1 MATLI
6 DPASV
11 HRTVLPNGLTVLLR
25 SDRSAPVVAVV
36 THVKAGY
43 FDETDDI
50 VGIAHVLEHM
60 FFKGT
65 QRRGVGEIAKETKA
79 SGGYLNAHTIYDN
92 TAYFTVLPSS
102 GLDAGLDIQAD
113 AYANSLIDA
122 AELAKELEVIIQEA
136 KRKADTAA
144 ALAEETL
151 YELIHDAHRIR
162 RWRIGREAGL
172 RTLSRDLLV
181 SFYRNFY
188 RPSNT
193 ILSIVGDLDADRTM
207 TRVSELYGSLPDS
220 EPVRSPGP
228 PEPPHDDFRYRE
240 MSGDI
245 AQSQLV
251 FGWRTPPTLHRDT
264 PVLDVAA
271 SLLGIGRASRLYRA
285 LRERQLASSVSAYNY
300 TPTETGVFT
309 VHAETNPE
317 RGAEAAIAVA
327 EQMRA
332 LREDTIPA
340 DEMERVRRV
349 FEARWT
355 RRLETMEGQA
365 NHLAEWEALG
375 NWEFAEGYKAKFM
388 SATADDVR
396 RVASRYLA
404 AGRAGVV
411 LYRPETSPRVAAGTL
426 EMQEMLESGR
436 AEPLESLPRRAAVA
450 PSTGGAPPAFER
462 EEAGVSVFRAKTG
475 LPVLV
480 HRKPDAAIVHLGVF
494 AFGGARD
501 EPAELS
507 GITALVARSMLKGT
521 RRRSAAQLAE
531 DVEMLGGSISVGVS
545 LEGFG
550 WSISVPSQHLAAA
563 AELLGDVVQNAALGE
578 DAIETERAVV
588 LADVI
593 AMRDDMYRYPVRLAM
608 CAAFKG
614 HPYAISSL
622 GTERSLRAIPI
633 RQARDWYRARVLKG
647 TLVAGFV
654 GDVDPSSAAAIVARE
669 LGSLSPSTP
678 LPLRAPVW
686 PSEVSVRSD
695 SRDKAQTA
703 LALAFPGPA
712 RGDPDRFVARIV
724 ASIGSGLGGRFFDE
738 LRDRQ
743 SLAYTVHAYSSEHQ
757 LAGAFVSYI
766 ATSPEKED
774 VARAGLLAEFAR
786 LREEPVTA
794 EELER
799 AKRYAI
805 GSHAIRQESGSA
817 VLGDMIDA
825 WMLGSGLGELK
836 EHDSMVSAVT
846 ADDVLRLARQYF
858 DPDRRAEGVVRGIG
872 RTV

>member
-11 HRTVLPNGLTVLLR
+11 QRTVLPNGLTVILR
-25 SDRSAPVVAVV
+25 SDHSAPVVAVV

-65 QRRGVGEIAKETKA
+65 QRRAVGEIAKQTKA

-122 AELAKELEVIIQEA
+122 AELAKELDVIIQEA
-136 KRKADTAA
+136 KRKADNPP

-151 YELIHDAHRIR
+151 YELLHDAHRIR

-172 RTLSRDLLV
+172 RGLTRDALV

-193 ILSIVGDLDADRTM
+193 ILSIVGDFEPSRTLA
-207 TRVSELYGSLPDS
+207 RVSELYGSLPDS
-220 EPVRSPGP
+220 VPVRSPGP
-228 PEPPHDDFRYRE
+228 AEPPHDDFRYRE

-251 FGWRTPPTLHRDT
+251 FGWRTPRTLHEDT
-264 PVLDVAA
+264 PALDFAA
-271 SLLGIGRASRLYRA
+271 SVLGTGRASRLYRA

-300 TPTETGVFT
+300 SPTELGVFT
-309 VHAETNPE
+309 VHAELNPE
-317 RGAEAAIAVA
+317 RTAEAAIAIA
-327 EQMRA
+327 EQMRI
-332 LREDTIPA
+332 LRDDTIPA
-340 DEMERVRRV
+340 EDMERVRTV
-349 FEARWT
+349 FDARWN

-375 NWEFAEGYKAKFM
+375 DWKLAEGYRAKFM

-396 RVASRYLA
+396 RVASHYLA
-404 AGRAGVV
+404 PGRAGVL
-411 LYRPETSPRVAAGTL
+411 LYRPERSARVAANAREIQDL
-426 EMQEMLESGR
+426 MESGH
-436 AEPLESLPRRAAVA
+436 AEPLEKLPRRPAVGLSMDGAAPV
-450 PSTGGAPPAFER
+450 FDR
-462 EEAGVSVFRAKTG
+462 ETAGVSVFRSKTG

-480 HRKPDAAIVHLGVF
+480 HRKPDSAIAHLGVF

-501 EPAELS
+501 EPAELA
-507 GITALVARSMLKGT
+507 GITTLVARSMLKGS
-521 RRRSAAQLAE
+521 RRRSAVQLAE
-531 DVEMLGGSISVGVS
+531 DVEMLGGSISANVS

-550 WSISVPSQHLAAA
+550 WSISVPSKHLSAA
-563 AELLGDVVQNAALGE
+563 AELLGDVIQNAALGE
-578 DAIETERAVV
+578 DAIETERSVA

-608 CAAFKG
+608 CSAFKG
-614 HPYAISSL
+614 HPYSISSL
-622 GTERSLRAIPI
+622 GTEKSLRAITV

-647 TLVAGFV
+647 TLVAGLV
-654 GDVDPSSAAAIVARE
+654 GDIDPSSAAAIVARE
-669 LGSLSPSTP
+669 LGSLTPSTP
-678 LPLRAPVW
+678 LPLRTPVW
-686 PSEVSVRSD
+686 PSEVSINAD

-703 LALAFPGPA
+703 LALIFPGPT
-712 RGDPDRFVARIV
+712 RSDPDRFVARII

-766 ATSPEKED
+766 ATSPEKEE

-825 WMLGSGLGELK
+825 WMLGSGLEELN
-836 EHDSMVSAVT
+836 EHNARVSAVT
-846 ADDVLRLARQYF
+846 VEDVQRVARHYF
-858 DPDRRAEGVVRGIG
+858 DPARRAEGIVRGVG

>member
-1 MATLI
+1 LATLI

-11 HRTVLPNGLTVLLR
+11 QRRVLPNGLTVLLR
-25 SDRSAPVVAVV
+25 ADHSAPVVAVV
-36 THVKAGY
+36 TLVKAGY
-43 FDETDDI
+43 FDEKDDV

-92 TAYFTVLPSS
+92 TAYFTVLPAS

-136 KRKADTAA
+136 KRKADNPP

-151 YELIHDAHRIR
+151 YELIYDAHRIR

-172 RTLSRDLLV
+172 RTLTRDALV
-181 SFYRNFY
+181 GFYRNFY

-193 ILSIVGDLDADRTM
+193 ILSIVGDFDAHQTM
-207 TRVSELYGSLPDS
+207 SRVAELYGSLPDS
-220 EPVRSPGP
+220 KPVRSPGP
-228 PEPPHDDFRYRE
+228 PEPSHDNFRYRE

-251 FGWRTPPTLHRDT
+251 FGWRTPRTLHSDT
-264 PVLDVAA
+264 PALDFAA
-271 SLLGIGRASRLYRA
+271 SILGTGRASRLYRA
-285 LRERQLASSVSAYNY
+285 LRERQLASSVSVYNY
-300 TPTETGVFT
+300 TPTEVGVFT
-309 VHAETNPE
+309 VHAETRPE
-317 RGAEAAIAVA
+317 RAAEAAIAVA
-327 EQMRA
+327 DQMRF
-332 LREDTIPA
+332 LREGKVSAEDM
-340 DEMERVRRV
+340 DRVRTV
-349 FEARWT
+349 FEARWI

-375 NWEFAEGYKAKFM
+375 DWRLGDGYKAKFL
-388 SATADDVR
+388 SITADDVR
-396 RVASRYLA
+396 RVASYHLA
-404 AGRAGVV
+404 AGHAGVL
-411 LYRPETSPRVAAGTL
+411 LYRPETSPRVAANARD
-426 EMQEMLESGR
+426 MQEMLERGGV
-436 AEPLESLPRRAAVA
+436 EPLEALPRRQPV
-450 PSTGGAPPAFER
+450 GASDGSARPALER
-462 EEAGVSVFRAKTG
+462 EEAGVSVFRSKTG

-480 HRKPDAAIVHLGVF
+480 RRKPDSAIVHLGVF
-494 AFGGARD
+494 AFGGSRD

-507 GITALVARSMLKGT
+507 GITTLVARSMLKGS

-531 DVEMLGGSISVGVS
+531 DVEMLGGSISASVL
-545 LEGFG
+545 LEAFG
-550 WSISVPSQHLAAA
+550 WSISVPAQHLAAA

-578 DAIETERAVV
+578 EAIETERTVA

-622 GTERSLRAIPI
+622 GTERSLRAISV

-647 TLVAGFV
+647 TLVAALV
-654 GDVDPSSAAAIVARE
+654 GDVEPSSSAAIVARE

-678 LPLRAPVW
+678 LPLRPPVW
-686 PSEVSVRSD
+686 PDEPSVRSD

-703 LALAFPGPA
+703 LTLMFPGPA
-712 RGDPDRFVARIV
+712 RGDPDRFVAGII

-743 SLAYTVHAYSSEHQ
+743 SLAYTVHAYSSEYQ

-786 LREEPVTA
+786 LREEPVTQ

-817 VLGDMIDA
+817 ILGDMVDA
-825 WMLGSGLGELK
+825 WMLGTGLVELE
-836 EHDSMVSAVT
+836 EHDSRVSAVT
-846 ADDVLRLARQYF
+846 ADDVMRVAREYF
-858 DPDRRAEGVVRGIG
+858 DPNRRAEGIVRGVG

>member
-11 HRTVLPNGLTVLLR
+11 QRTVLPNGLTVLLR

-92 TAYFTVLPSS
+92 TAYFTVLPAS
-102 GLDAGLDIQAD
+102 GLDAGLDIQSD
-113 AYANSLIDA
+113 GYANSLIDA

-136 KRKADTAA
+136 KRKADTPP

-172 RTLSRDLLV
+172 RTLTRDALV
-181 SFYRNFY
+181 GFYRNFY

-193 ILSIVGDLDADRTM
+193 ILSIVGDLDANRTM
-207 TRVSELYGSLPDS
+207 ARVSELYGSLPDS

-251 FGWRTPPTLHRDT
+251 FGWRTPRTLHEDT

-271 SLLGIGRASRLYRA
+271 SLLGAGRASRLYRA
-285 LRERQLASSVSAYNY
+285 LRERQLVSSVSAHNY
-300 TPTETGVFT
+300 TPTELGVFT
-309 VHAETNPE
+309 VHAEANPE
-317 RGAEAAIAVA
+317 RTAEAAIAVA

-340 DEMERVRRV
+340 DDMERVRRI

-375 NWEFAEGYKAKFM
+375 DWQLAEVYKAKFM

-411 LYRPETSPRVAAGTL
+411 VYRPETSPRVAAGTF
-426 EMQEMLESGR
+426 EMQEMLENGR
-436 AEPLESLPRRAAVA
+436 AESLESLPRLTAVA
-450 PSTGGAPPAFER
+450 LSTGGVPPAFEG

-480 HRKPDAAIVHLGVF
+480 RRKPDSAIVHLGVF

-501 EPAELS
+501 EPAELA
-507 GITALVARSMLKGT
+507 GITTLVAQSMLKGT

-531 DVEMLGGSISVGVS
+531 DVEMLGGSIGAGVS

-578 DAIETERAVV
+578 DAIETERAVA

-622 GTERSLRAIPI
+622 GTERSLRAIPV

-647 TLVAGFV
+647 TLVAALV

-743 SLAYTVHAYSSEHQ
+743 SLAYTVYAYSSEHQ

-774 VARAGLLAEFAR
+774 VARDGLLAEFAR

-805 GSHAIRQESGSA
+805 GSHAIRQQSGSA

-825 WMLGSGLGELK
+825 WMLGSGLGELQ
-836 EHDSMVSAVT
+836 EHDSRVSAVT
-846 ADDVLRLARQYF
+846 AEDVLRLAREYF
-858 DPDRRAEGVVRGIG
+858 DPDRRVEGVVRGIG